1 VKKSEATAARQLFG
15 DASQLPARADP
26 VVELRS
32 VLNECKKI
40 LDCHHRAT
48 HKPLRERVA
57 KCLERIK
64 P

>member
-1 VKKSEATAARQLFG
+1 VKKSAATAARQLGG
-15 DASQLPARADP
+15 DASNLPARADP

-32 VLNECKKI
+32 VLTEVRKV

-57 KCLERIK
+57 KCLERLK